1 MLSVVSVGH
10 SVKHASHIGCAF
22 SVHKGITWFMKMQ
35 RLSAKDQVSVWSV
48 AVIVTVASFL
58 ASIAC
63 VVMQGSSLSVPP
75 ENASVRKE

>member
-35 RLSAKDQVSVWSV
+35 RLSAKDQVSV
-48 AVIVTVASFL
+48 
-58 ASIAC
+58 
-63 VVMQGSSLSVPP
+63 
-75 ENASVRKE
+75 